1 MQKLERPEDLLRWRY
16 RQLWTPVLLTAGP
29 FLQTACLS
37 EYFITAAEMKLEHLL
52 WVGYGFWPA
61 SGGDTVINTQKAT
74 GANHGP
80 DSHWRTSCVRKLS
93 QRSRASAEL
102 LSKAGSELFK
112 ARLLCPN
119 GTQLITAHLAPPPTE
134 KLGQAW
140 QSSLCWLPKMEK
152 RRQNEWGVCRAI
164 HLSVYKKILE
174 WGPGDVV

>member
-52 WVGYGFWPA
+52 WVGYGFWTA

-80 DSHWRTSCVRKLS
+80 DSHWRTSRVRKLS

-112 ARLLCPN
+112 ARLLSPN
-119 GTQLITAHLAPPPTE
+119 GTQLITAPSTTTHREAWTGLADE
-134 KLGQAW
+134 
-140 QSSLCWLPKMEK
+140 SSLCCLPKMEK
-152 RRQNEWGVCRAI
+152 RRQNEWGVCR
-164 HLSVYKKILE
+164 LYTCQFTKKFWSGGL
-174 WGPGDVV
+174 GM